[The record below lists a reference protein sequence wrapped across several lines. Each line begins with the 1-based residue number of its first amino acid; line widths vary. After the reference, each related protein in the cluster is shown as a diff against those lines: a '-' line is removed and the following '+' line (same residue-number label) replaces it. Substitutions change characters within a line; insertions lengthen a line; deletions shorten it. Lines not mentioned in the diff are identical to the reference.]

1 MGYSTVVLV
10 STPFLIPGVI
20 DDYNVS
26 LGTASLVSVCQ
37 LGGFVVGSFFA
48 GRGLQPKASIL
59 RISLVLSVVANLVSA
74 AVPTWPLLLGARSVS
89 GLALGLIAW
98 FGWSQAFGSSAK
110 SADIAVVGPLIGVV
124 AAPALAIAVEMGGLR
139 ALFLMLAGLA
149 VVPLFWI
156 RESDVSAVARS
167 KTARRSKAVPAARV
181 LLGALFLFTL
191 GGSGVFQFV
200 IVVGAAELGLTTA
213 TMSIAFSLNA
223 LAGIPA
229 ARWPLDRRGIP
240 GPWMVATA
248 CMALT
253 VGMAWSPWLFGA
265 AIVIWGFTF
274 WMAIPGVF
282 AVLAAKSAYPEQR
295 AGDAQAIMAAGR
307 VVGPLLGGLVLE
319 AFGNEVFG
327 VLGFVTMA
335 SAGLAVTLIRLFAEP
350 RADLE

>member
-1 MGYSTVVLV
+1 L
-10 STPFLIPGVI
+10 
-20 DDYNVS
+20 
-26 LGTASLVSVCQ
+26 
-37 LGGFVVGSFFA
+37 
-48 GRGLQPKASIL
+48 
-59 RISLVLSVVANLVSA
+59 
-74 AVPTWPLLLGARSVS
+74 
-89 GLALGLIAW
+89 
-98 FGWSQAFGSSAK
+98 
-110 SADIAVVGPLIGVV
+110 
-124 AAPALAIAVEMGGLR
+124 
-139 ALFLMLAGLA
+139 LAGLA

-156 RESDVSAVARS
+156 RDSDVSAVARS
-167 KTARRSKAVPAARV
+167 KKDRRSKAVPAARV

-200 IVVGAAELGLTTA
+200 VVVGAGELGLTTA

-253 VGMAWSPWLFGA
+253 VGLAWSPWLFGA

-282 AVLAAKSAYPEQR
+282 AVLAEKSAYPEQR

-327 VLGFVTMA
+327 VLGFITMA

-350 RADLE
+350 RADRE